1 MASKLWCQFA
11 VPQIFAIMKLEKH
24 GMMDK
29 NSTFYNIQHWKIP
42 VLVCNVNFYM
52 ALNKRKL
59 YHSPPVVLDTISK
72 FKQLNSCCDVINI
85 WATSFCDIILLT
97 DYSEFVSMDTF
108 HPQWCC
114 QAGGFGMAVHYC
126 WINQSLLHFQGR
138 IEIEL
143 SCIAGCHGLALLCQ
157 AGTSASSCT
166 MTWGT
171 HAVVYTS
178 TNHSSQQWIV
188 VNSYRPLSGSFCNCI
203 STRVIAFLW
212 FSIFHVFVI
221 IYILGDFIMYDKVF
235 FFQTELKTSQLCKL
249 DSLDWHMPPNW
260 RIVNFSTLHCFAHLL
275 LNTTDND

>member
-1 MASKLWCQFA
+1 MWCHQYMSHRLLWHHTADWLF
-11 VPQIFAIMKLEKH
+11 
-24 GMMDK
+24 
-29 NSTFYNIQHWKIP
+29 W
-42 VLVCNVNFYM
+42 
-52 ALNKRKL
+52 
-59 YHSPPVVLDTISK
+59 
-72 FKQLNSCCDVINI
+72 
-85 WATSFCDIILLT
+85 
-97 DYSEFVSMDTF
+97 VSMDTF

-114 QAGGFGMAVHYC
+114 PAGGFGMAVHYC
-126 WINQSLLHFQGR
+126 WINRSLLHFQGR

-212 FSIFHVFVI
+212 FSICHVFCHVWQS
-221 IYILGDFIMYDKVF
+221 VF
-235 FFQTELKTSQLCKL
+235 FSNWTKTSQLCKL

-260 RIVNFSTLHCFAHLL
+260 RIVNFLTLHCFTHLL